1 MDTKNFDSLFSSN
14 EIKLKNQKI
23 GKTLCINLFRAVK
36 TRFGETYLCYN
47 VKHNRIFYANSQ
59 LKGYISKL
67 KTDLQVEQGY
77 YFKDVE
83 LNSIVEFK
91 IKSIKDDND
100 QVELEFLKQ
109 KCSKDTNEVLD
120 LSDSEIEQSNKKNST
135 FPIIVMINILIVL
148 LFS

>member
-1 MDTKNFDSLFSSN
+1 MDTKNFDLLFSSN

-91 IKSIKDDND
+91 IKSIKEDND

-109 KCSKDTNEVLD
+109 KCSKDTNED
-120 LSDSEIEQSNKKNST
+120 LSDSEIEQSNKKNKIQHSR
-135 FPIIVMINILIVL
+135 
-148 LFS
+148 

>member
-1 MDTKNFDSLFSSN
+1 MDTKNFDLLFSSN

-91 IKSIKDDND
+91 IKSIKEDNE

-120 LSDSEIEQSNKKNST
+120 LSDSEIEQSNKKIKFNIPDNSDD
-135 FPIIVMINILIVL
+135 
-148 LFS
+148 

>member
-1 MDTKNFDSLFSSN
+1 M
-14 EIKLKNQKI
+14 
-23 GKTLCINLFRAVK
+23 
-36 TRFGETYLCYN
+36 CYN

-83 LNSIVEFK
+83 LSSIVEFK
-91 IKSIKDDND
+91 IKSIKEDND

-109 KCSKDTNEVLD
+109 KCTKDTNEVLD
-120 LSDSEIEQSNKKNST
+120 LSDSEIELSNKKIKIQHSDNS
-135 FPIIVMINILIVL
+135 IV
-148 LFS
+148 

>member
-1 MDTKNFDSLFSSN
+1 MDTKNFDLLFSSN

-23 GKTLCINLFRAVK
+23 GKILCINIFRAVK

-91 IKSIKDDND
+91 IKSIKEDND

-109 KCSKDTNEVLD
+109 KCSKDTNED
-120 LSDSEIEQSNKKNST
+120 LSDSEIEQSNKKNKIQHSR
-135 FPIIVMINILIVL
+135 
-148 LFS
+148 